1 MNKLSKPF
9 KVVEK
14 RSFKPKATEV
24 HSQKKNSNECK

>member
-24 HSQKKNSNECK
+24 HSQKKKQ